1 MVDRRNRPWMAALL
15 MILLLVGCAPNEN
28 VKKQGESARNLGE
41 AYMAQGNYTSAL
53 KEFLNAEQLIPD
65 DPYLQND
72 LGLVYMARE
81 RMDLS
86 IQHFKKALSLKPNY
100 APAMNNLGT
109 AYIAQQNWDAAIG
122 CFKSITGDLL
132 YATPHFPLSNLGLVY
147 YNLKNYDLSAKYYG
161 DALKL
166 DPKYPPALRGLS
178 RVYLAQGKTA
188 EAIALL
194 EEGVKG
200 SPKSPE
206 LYSELGGTYTAAKKY
221 TAAAAAYSKVM
232 ELTPNTSPLYK
243 EAQKAIDTLK
253 SKDSTITPK

>member
-1 MVDRRNRPWMAALL
+1 MLNRRNRPWIVGWL
-15 MILLLVGCAPNEN
+15 MIGFLVGCAPNEN

-53 KEFLNAEQLIPD
+53 KEFLNAEKQIPD

-81 RMDLS
+81 RLDLS
-86 IQHFKKALSLKPNY
+86 IQHFKKALALKPSY

-122 CFKSITGDLL
+122 CFKSISGDLL

-147 YNLKNYDLSAKYYG
+147 YNLKKYDLSAKYYG

-178 RVYLAQGKTA
+178 RVYLAQGKTT

-194 EEGVKG
+194 EDGVKAL
-200 SPKSPE
+200 PKSPE
-206 LYSELGGTYTAAKKY
+206 LYSELGGAYTAAKKY
-221 TAAAAAYSKVM
+221 AAAASAYSKVI
-232 ELTPNTSPLYK
+232 ELVPNSSPMSK
-243 EAQKAIDTLK
+243 EAQKSIDALK
-253 SKDSTITPK
+253 SKDKTIAPK